1 MLQPL
6 LQTAEILD
14 VPAVPDGPRPEPS
27 AFLADARPKVRLP
40 GDNYLLSDTAS
51 EVGTL
56 LHDKDIFRRGGL
68 VFHTPKTDL
77 EFLPMNPETFRTWCE
92 QHLLFFKVRPSPD
105 GQVIRCLRTMSGAE
119 AEGIL
124 AAPQFLGELREVERF
139 NPVRMPVR
147 RKSGEIVLLP
157 EGYDTES
164 LSFTASAG
172 IELSELSLEEA
183 RTVIENLLREFSF
196 NDNGRSKAVVVA
208 AMLTVFGIG
217 LLPPLAL
224 PPAFIYLANREG
236 AGKTLLA
243 KVCTVPVLGYAPTA
257 AWPKA
262 DEEMD
267 KRLLAAVMGGLPV
280 LILDNVR
287 NHISSGPLE
296 LFLTNS
302 HFKGRILGQSKEFV
316 GRKSTVVF
324 LTGNGATVSPDMR
337 RRALFAELFLGVE
350 RAEDRTFKMRLEAP
364 LLLRGRARILSA
376 LWSLIRSWDQAGRP
390 KPSRINSGF
399 SDWSEVFGGIVEHA
413 GFGCALETPEIEGAA
428 DTDLADMR
436 ALVERIGKGQ
446 HQRSVDFAQLVAE
459 AQEAGLFTRLLPEEG
474 EPDRS
479 ARSALS
485 KVLTRFHK
493 CTLGTYQFAVDGKGH
508 QRRFRIERID
518 F

>member
-1 MLQPL
+1 MSLQL
-6 LQTAEILD
+6 VQTADILK
-14 VPAVPDGPRPEPS
+14 VPTVPDAPRPDSS
-27 AFLADARPKVRLP
+27 AFLNDPRPKVRLP
-40 GDNYLLSDTAS
+40 GDNHLLSDTAL

-56 LHDKDIFRRGGL
+56 LQDKDIFCRGGL
-68 VFHTPKTDL
+68 VFHAPKTDL
-77 EFLPMNPETFRTWCE
+77 ELLPMTPETFRTWCE
-92 QHLLFFKVRPSPD
+92 QHLLCFKVRPSAD
-105 GQVIRCLRTMSGAE
+105 GNVIRCLRTMSGAE

-124 AAPQFLGELREVERF
+124 AAPQFLGALREVERF

-157 EGYDTES
+157 EGYDAES
-164 LSFTASAG
+164 LSFTASTG
-172 IELSELSLEEA
+172 VDLVELSPEEA
-183 RTVIENLLREFSF
+183 RTIIENVLREFSF
-196 NDNGRSKAVVVA
+196 NDSGRSKAVAVA

-224 PPAFIYLANREG
+224 PPCFIFLANREG

-257 AWPKA
+257 AWPKG

-337 RRALFAELFLGVE
+337 RRSLFAELFLGVE
-350 RAEDRTFKMRLEAP
+350 RAEDRTFKVRLEAP
-364 LLLRGRARILSA
+364 LLLKGRARILSA

-436 ALVERIGKGQ
+436 ALVERVANGQ
-446 HQRSVDFAQLVAE
+446 HRRSVDFAQLVAV

-479 ARSALS
+479 VRSAFSKLLS
-485 KVLTRFHK
+485 RYHK
-493 CTLGTYQFAVDGKGH
+493 CSLGNLQFNVDGKGH
-508 QRRFRIERID
+508 QRRFRIEQIG

>member
-27 AFLADARPKVRLP
+27 AFLADPRPKVRLP
-40 GDNYLLSDTAS
+40 GDNYLLSDTAA

-56 LHDKDIFRRGGL
+56 LHEKDIFRRGGL

-77 EFLPMNPETFRTWCE
+77 EVLAMNSETFRTWCE

-105 GQVIRCLRTMSGAE
+105 GHVIRCLRTMSGAE

-157 EGYDTES
+157 EGYNAES

-172 IELSELSLEEA
+172 IELSELSLKEA

-196 NDNGRSKAVVVA
+196 N
-208 AMLTVFGIG
+208 
-217 LLPPLAL
+217 
-224 PPAFIYLANREG
+224 
-236 AGKTLLA
+236 
-243 KVCTVPVLGYAPTA
+243 
-257 AWPKA
+257 
-262 DEEMD
+262 
-267 KRLLAAVMGGLPV
+267 
-280 LILDNVR
+280 DNVR

-350 RAEDRTFKMRLEAP
+350 RAEDRIFKMRLEAP
-364 LLLRGRARILSA
+364 RTPTSPTCEPWWKGSGKVSTGGRSTSPN
-376 LWSLIRSWDQAGRP
+376 WSPRPRRQACSPVCCRR
-390 KPSRINSGF
+390 KAN
-399 SDWSEVFGGIVEHA
+399 
-413 GFGCALETPEIEGAA
+413 
-428 DTDLADMR
+428 
-436 ALVERIGKGQ
+436 RIGQPG
-446 HQRSVDFAQLVAE
+446 
-459 AQEAGLFTRLLPEEG
+459 RL
-474 EPDRS
+474 
-479 ARSALS
+479 
-485 KVLTRFHK
+485 
-493 CTLGTYQFAVDGKGH
+493 
-508 QRRFRIERID
+508 
-518 F
+518 